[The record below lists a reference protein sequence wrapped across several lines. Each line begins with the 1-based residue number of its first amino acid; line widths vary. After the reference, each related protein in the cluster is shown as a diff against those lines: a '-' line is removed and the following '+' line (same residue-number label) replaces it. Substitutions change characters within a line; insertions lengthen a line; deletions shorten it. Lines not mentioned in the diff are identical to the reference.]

1 MKPLQEQYE
10 VFDIELTEEEAKK
23 LFKKEYVK
31 EVLTENY
38 LSDNIE

>member
-10 VFDIELTEEEAKK
+10 VFEIELTEEEAKK

-31 EVLTENY
+31 EIKKDLTEN
-38 LSDNIE
+38 

>member
-10 VFDIELTEEEAKK
+10 VFDIKLTKEEATK

-31 EVLTENY
+31 EITKDLTEN
-38 LSDNIE
+38 

>member
-10 VFDIELTEEEAKK
+10 VFNIELTEEEAKK

-31 EVLTENY
+31 EIEKDLTEN
-38 LSDNIE
+38 

>member
-23 LFKKEYVK
+23 LFKKEYIK
-31 EVLTENY
+31 EITKDLTEN
-38 LSDNIE
+38 